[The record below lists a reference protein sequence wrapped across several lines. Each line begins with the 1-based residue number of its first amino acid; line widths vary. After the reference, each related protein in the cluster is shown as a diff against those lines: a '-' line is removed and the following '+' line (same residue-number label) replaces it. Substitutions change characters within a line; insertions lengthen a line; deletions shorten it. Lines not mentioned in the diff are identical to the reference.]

1 MIDEREVQKWIARL
15 ECEESS
21 WSNYEKLAVLYAIQ
35 NQQERM
41 EPQTILPAYS
51 RAAAPELVGD
61 YGDSD
66 FLRIVEGKDPSLV
79 WPIVDELMDTLHV
92 VNERVYSSVMRK
104 LENL

>member
-15 ECEESS
+15 ECEEPS
-21 WSNYEKLAVLYAIQ
+21 WSGYEKLAVLYAIQ
-35 NQQERM
+35 NQKERT
-41 EPQTILPAYS
+41 ESQPILPAYS
-51 RAAAPELVGD
+51 CTAAPETVSN

-66 FLRIVEGKDPSLV
+66 FLRIVEGKDPTLV

-104 LENL
+104 LRAI